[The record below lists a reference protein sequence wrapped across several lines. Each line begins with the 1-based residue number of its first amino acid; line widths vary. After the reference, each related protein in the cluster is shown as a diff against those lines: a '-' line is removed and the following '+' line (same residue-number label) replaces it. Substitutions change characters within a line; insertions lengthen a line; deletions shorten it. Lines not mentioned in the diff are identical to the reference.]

1 MTSCLSPAL
10 TSPKR
15 RTVNRYCEVK
25 KTLSSVA
32 FGQDNV
38 TAEMTQGHKM
48 FLKCQQLWSG
58 AVHVLVHSFRPQNC
72 TQSESRLPLQSGHC
86 PARGLDDESFW
97 GHFVKSEKQVVGAG
111 MKEISFQKP
120 ALSSLAFANS

>member
-1 MTSCLSPAL
+1 M
-10 TSPKR
+10 
-15 RTVNRYCEVK
+15 
-25 KTLSSVA
+25 A

-38 TAEMTQGHKM
+38 RAEMTQGHKM

-58 AVHVLVHSFRPQNC
+58 AVYALVRSFRPQYC
-72 TQSESRLPLQSGHC
+72 TQSESGLPLQSEHC

-97 GHFVKSEKQVVGAG
+97 GRFVKSEKQVVGTA

-120 ALSSLAFANS
+120 ALSSLAFVNS